1 MGQTE
6 YPVISSDHFNA
17 HALMKFLSLFNHTK
31 YSLLSLL
38 IMYSC
43 KKFVVLGLIPLI
55 SKYLW
60 NDFCNA
66 SSKSL

>member
-1 MGQTE
+1 VYENYGTNSS
-6 YPVISSDHFNA
+6 VISSDHVNA

-43 KKFVVLGLIPLI
+43 KKFVVLDLIPLI
-55 SKYLW
+55 SRYL
-60 NDFCNA
+60 
-66 SSKSL
+66 